1 VDSLTPSGVATF
13 TSVNVDLVG
22 ASNRNSPS
30 HACGSASG
38 KHVEPD
44 ADKYGY
50 VHGHHDR
57 RVRRLLALA
66 SSSFFFQ
73 GPQRLDGTVWRRASM
88 SSPPT
93 EPTRPPRTHQ
103 LNQRPTRTRLTQ
115 CPRVLIRVRTAWLTL
130 SEQRTRPTQTQA

>member
-1 VDSLTPSGVATF
+1 
-13 TSVNVDLVG
+13 VDLVG

-73 GPQRLDGTVWRRASM
+73 GPQRLDGTVWRSASM

-93 EPTRPPRTHQ
+93 EPTRPPTH
-103 LNQRPTRTRLTQ
+103 
-115 CPRVLIRVRTAWLTL
+115 A
-130 SEQRTRPTQTQA
+130 PTQPAPDPHTTDPVPARAHQSTDGVVDVVRATHKAHTDTGVI